1 MIKAEVYFHYFI
13 FCKEKEKNQYD
24 RFTQIEIMPA
34 NWPQSEAIPR
44 AFQVGSEGQ
53 PHHHNDHIRTESRA
67 SEVAKCAGPIRRI
80 VVIYAFF
87 KAAERQLPFAQI
99 KMKPGFF
106 SSGNRLFWRKLGNM
120 HLAKEQ
126 TTPWKLWLCKL
137 WSEMTF
143 YNILIITRWPESPLF
158 ALPIVF
164 VIVNAEFTR
173 ER

>member
-1 MIKAEVYFHYFI
+1 MIKAEVYFHFFI

-34 NWPQSEAIPR
+34 NWPQSEAIPC

-106 SSGNRLFWRKLGNM
+106 SSRNRLF
-120 HLAKEQ
+120 
-126 TTPWKLWLCKL
+126 
-137 WSEMTF
+137 
-143 YNILIITRWPESPLF
+143 
-158 ALPIVF
+158 
-164 VIVNAEFTR
+164 
-173 ER
+173 